1 MHTLSLGDLS
11 QSLILNRH
19 NVRLK
24 TDLQSLTTESTTGMA
39 ADQSARLHGNFAQIA
54 GIETSLTLLDAYRNV
69 SAETQIAAN
78 MMQKSLKT
86 VQDQAAA
93 LGTDLLTAP
102 TGRSRG
108 QVDILGVQAAQGLDT
123 AMMALNTTLGDRAL
137 FSGQETFTIALG
149 SSDQLL
155 SALSEVISAANA
167 ISAADIESA
176 VTAWFDDPAGF
187 ASTIYQGGDPLD
199 PVSVSADQ
207 TVQLDVTATDPA
219 IIDTLKGLSLGAL
232 LSRGV
237 LADSDVGRADLAKR
251 AGQLLV
257 SAQVP
262 LTTLGAKIGTVQ
274 TVLSDATTRN
284 DAEDAALQKARLSL
298 LSVDP
303 YETATRLQETQ
314 TQLQTLYAITAR
326 AARLSLVDFL

>member
-54 GIETSLTLLDAYRNV
+54 GIETSLTLLKAYQNV
-69 SAETQIAAN
+69 SAETQITAH
-78 MMQKSLKT
+78 MMQQSLKT
-86 VQDQAAA
+86 VQDQADA

-102 TGRSRG
+102 TGRSG
-108 QVDILGVQAAQGLDT
+108 AQVDLLGIQAAQSLDT
-123 AMMALNTTLGDRAL
+123 AMMALNTSLGDRAL
-137 FSGQETFTIALG
+137 FSGQRTATIALG

-155 SALSEVISAANA
+155 AALSTA
-167 ISAADIESA
+167 ISAAHAISSAEVEDA

-187 ASTIYQGGDPLD
+187 AAMIYQGGDPLD

-207 TVQLDVTATDPA
+207 TMQLDITANDPA
-219 IIDTLKGLSLGAL
+219 IVDTLKGLSLGAL
-232 LSRGV
+232 LSRGI
-237 LADSDVGRADLAKR
+237 LAGSTVARADLAKR
-251 AGQLLV
+251 AGQHLV
-257 SAQVP
+257 DAQVP
-262 LTTLGAKIGTVQ
+262 LTSLGAKLGTVQ
-274 TVLSDATTRN
+274 TVLQDATTRN
-284 DAEDAALQKARLSL
+284 DAEDAALQNARLSL

-303 YETATRLQETQ
+303 YETATKMQETQ
-314 TQLQTLYAITAR
+314 TQLQTLYAITVR